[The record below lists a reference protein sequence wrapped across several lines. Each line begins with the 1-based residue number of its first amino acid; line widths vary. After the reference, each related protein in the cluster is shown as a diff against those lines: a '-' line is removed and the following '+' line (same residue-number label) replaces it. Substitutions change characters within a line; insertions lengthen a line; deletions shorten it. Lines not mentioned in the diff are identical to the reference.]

1 MKAMFLSKRK
11 TLTTAALLVLL
22 IGTSPAE
29 LDVRAKAAGPKQAV
43 GQQQLPQFD
52 DGQDLEKELRRLRA
66 ELDKARA
73 EIDKL
78 KGRLAQVEAGRK
90 VVGAEKA
97 GNDKLVVKVY
107 PVADLVNPD
116 EIDDLIAF
124 ITKTIEPK
132 NWRPSGASIH
142 FFAKI
147 NGLVISQ
154 SAENHERVQALLD
167 ALRIAETE
175 QNDKRK

>member
-1 MKAMFLSKRK
+1 MQAMLLSKLK
-11 TLTTAALLVLL
+11 TSTTAALLVLL
-22 IGTSPAE
+22 IATGAAG
-29 LDVRAKAAGPKQAV
+29 LAVRAKAEGPNQAA
-43 GQQQLPQFD
+43 GQQQILQID
-52 DGQDLEKELRRLRA
+52 EGQDLEKELRRLRA

-97 GNDKLVVKVY
+97 GNDTLVVKVY

-116 EIDDLIAF
+116 EMDDLITF

-132 NWRPSGASIH
+132 KWTPSGASIH

-147 NGLVISQ
+147 DGLVISQ
-154 SAENHERVQALLD
+154 SVENHQRVQALLD
-167 ALRIAETE
+167 ALRKAKTE
-175 QNDKRK
+175 QNGKRK

>member
-1 MKAMFLSKRK
+1 MKAMFLGKRK
-11 TLTTAALLVLL
+11 TLTTGALLVLL

-29 LDVRAKAAGPKQAV
+29 LAVRAKAQGPKQDV
-43 GQQQLPQFD
+43 GQQQMPQLD
-52 DGQDLEKELRRLRA
+52 EVQDLEKELRRLRA

-73 EIDKL
+73 QIDKL
-78 KGRLAQVEAGRK
+78 KGRLAKVEAGRK

-97 GNDKLVVKVY
+97 GNDKLIVKVH

-116 EIDDLIAF
+116 EMDDLITF

-147 NGLVISQ
+147 DGLVISQ
-154 SAENHERVQALLD
+154 
-167 ALRIAETE
+167 
-175 QNDKRK
+175 